1 MIGFASV
8 FYTNI
13 PFIAQTLLAL
23 LVLVSL
29 VRQGSRVLLL
39 SQWSFYGVYIGSQ
52 GVILESRQAKQAAQL
67 KRVRYISHLFTLLE
81 FEVLE
86 SANRQRSLIQLPLLI
101 DSISEAQH
109 KELHGY
115 LNHSFQS
122 DGN

>member
-1 MIGFASV
+1 
-8 FYTNI
+8 
-13 PFIAQTLLAL
+13 
-23 LVLVSL
+23 
-29 VRQGSRVLLL
+29 VLLL

-81 FEVLE
+81 FEIEE
-86 SANRQRSLIQLPLLI
+86 SANCQRSLIQLPLLI